1 LIQYEIYSKL
11 LSRSSNKKQKVV
23 IQQPE
28 DELDDLELNELEK
41 IAKTEVKV
49 KAQRIWVGYCKGVVG
64 INQKNLKLARR
75 GLNNYG
81 FQYKM
86 YKKGFTNN
94 IAIYSIL

>member
-49 KAQRIWVGYCKGVVG
+49 KA
-64 INQKNLKLARR
+64 
-75 GLNNYG
+75 
-81 FQYKM
+81 
-86 YKKGFTNN
+86 
-94 IAIYSIL
+94 